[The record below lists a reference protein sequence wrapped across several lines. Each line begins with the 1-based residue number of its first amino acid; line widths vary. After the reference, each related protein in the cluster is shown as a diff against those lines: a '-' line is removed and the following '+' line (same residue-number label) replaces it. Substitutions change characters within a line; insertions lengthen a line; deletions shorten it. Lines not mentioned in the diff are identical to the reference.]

1 MALFLNFQRSLLT
14 RNSINSRALS
24 TALKQVNEKLDHEL
38 QEIKNAGTWKSERV
52 ITSQQDVGITVDGS
66 EGKILNFCA
75 NNYLGLS
82 SHPDVTQAGID
93 ALRTH
98 GAGLSSVRFIC
109 GTQDIHKTL
118 EKQIAQ
124 FHGREDSI
132 LYASCFDA
140 NAGLFEQLLGPE
152 DAVFSDAL
160 NHASIID
167 GIRLCKAK
175 KYRYEHKNMQDL
187 EAKLQDASDAKIK
200 MIVTDGVFSMDGN
213 VAPLPEICDL
223 ADKYGALTFIDE
235 CHATGFLGPS
245 GRGTEDFFG
254 INGKVDIINS
264 TLGKALGGAAGG
276 YTTASHQ
283 IIQLLRQRARPYL
296 FSNSLPPPVV
306 ACASQVFTMLMD
318 DSSFVSKI
326 KENTTRF
333 RQKMTS
339 AGFTI
344 SGDDHPISPVMLGDA
359 QLASDMADDMLKRGI
374 FVIGFSYPVVAK
386 GKARIRVQI
395 SAAHTTE
402 DIDRTVEAFIEV
414 GRARN
419 VIP

>member
-1 MALFLNFQRSLLT
+1 MALFLNFQRSLLR

-235 CHATGFLGPS
+235 CHATGFLGPT

-306 ACASQVFTMLMD
+306 ACASQVFSMLMD